1 MKIWRKNN
9 EMVVGPGALS
19 SNVKISTTKKSI
31 YAHIKS
37 GRIQKGKQ
45 RVISVLKKKIETQ
58 AQSQRI
64 LAQWKSLE
72 NIKRNSSFRKTH
84 IDGDKIKKKRS

>member
-45 RVISVLKKKIETQ
+45 RVISVLKKKKL
-58 AQSQRI
+58 R
-64 LAQWKSLE
+64 
-72 NIKRNSSFRKTH
+72 H
-84 IDGDKIKKKRS
+84 KRSHNGFQLSGKAWKT